1 MNLFYLFLLSILEDF
16 LDIIATE
23 PTLPSPTRTPPKKSP
38 NGGMAFLR

>member
-1 MNLFYLFLLSILEDF
+1 MSLFYLFLFSILEDF

-38 NGGMAFLR
+38 NGGMGLFR